1 MEFIVIEVFFGKI
14 AWQANSANVF
24 LMIANQ
30 GTEMRDWLDSD
41 PEQVHWFNTEQNWD
55 FWDQMKF
62 TMEDLKT
69 WVARGGTL
77 KTQQTPSPEEES
89 HKKALK

>member
-1 MEFIVIEVFFGKI
+1 
-14 AWQANSANVF
+14 
-24 LMIANQ
+24 
-30 GTEMRDWLDSD
+30 
-41 PEQVHWFNTEQNWD
+41 
-55 FWDQMKF
+55 MKF